1 MKKFIVSL
9 GLIVI
14 VSATTIYLLNSFG
27 GGINW
32 KNIFDFFFHK
42 WWGLIGLISLLIS
55 WTADASV
62 IYLLTRKGSKEHFGF
77 VRSLKTSIIG
87 AFFGMIT
94 PSYSGGQPM
103 QLVYMGKSGLSL
115 GVSTSVM
122 VLRFVVEQ
130 SALEVI
136 AFMGVVRAVR
146 LMRGIP
152 AIISLAMVGF
162 TISTAMIAFLVVFT
176 LSQKVY
182 NKIFGIFKWFVALFK
197 FSKKLRPKI
206 NSFLDKIDSEVE
218 MYAESAKS
226 LNKDPILLISTFLL
240 GVLSNVASFFTVYSA
255 IISTGALKN
264 SFSSLLD
271 IISVQSLA
279 TMIIYFS
286 PTPGASGV
294 AEGGFYL
301 FFSPIVPREYLGT
314 VTLEWRMLTY
324 FIPLLIGF
332 LLVIWESFKGI
343 SLKNDEKK
351 EEK

>member
-1 MKKFIVSL
+1 MKKFIVYL
-9 GLIVI
+9 VLIII
-14 VSATTIYLLNSFG
+14 VSTITVYLLNSFG

-32 KNIFDFFFHK
+32 NKMLDFFFHE
-42 WWGLIGLISLLIS
+42 WWGLIGLASLLVS
-55 WTADASV
+55 WMADAGV
-62 IYLLTRKGSKEHFGF
+62 IYLLTQKGSKEHFGF
-77 VRSLKTSIIG
+77 VKSFKTTIIG

-94 PSYSGGQPM
+94 PSYSGGQTM

-115 GVSTSVM
+115 GISTSVM

-130 SALEVI
+130 SALEIIALLGVI
-136 AFMGVVRAVR
+136 RAVH
-146 LMRGIP
+146 LMKGIP
-152 AIISLAMVGF
+152 AIISLAMLGF
-162 TISTAMIAFLVVFT
+162 TISTGMIVFLVVFS
-176 LSQKVY
+176 LSRKVY
-182 NKIFGIFKWFVALFK
+182 NKIFGVFKWFVALFK

-206 NSFLDKIDSEVE
+206 DLFLDKVDSEVE
-218 MYAESAKS
+218 MYAESAKI

-240 GVLSNVASFFTVYSA
+240 GILSNVASFFTVYSA
-255 IISTGALKN
+255 VISTGVLKN

-332 LLVIWESFKGI
+332 LLVLWESFKGM
-343 SLKNDEKK
+343 SLKTSEKK
-351 EEK
+351 

>member
-1 MKKFIVSL
+1 MKRFIFYLV
-9 GLIVI
+9 LIIV
-14 VSATTIYLLNSFG
+14 VSATAIYLLNSFG

-32 KNIFDFFFHK
+32 KRMFDFFFHE

-55 WTADASV
+55 WMADAAV
-62 IYLLTRKGSKEHFGF
+62 IYLLTRKGSKMHFGF
-77 VRSLKTSIIG
+77 IKSFKTTVIG

-130 SALEVI
+130 TALEFI
-136 AFMGVVRAVR
+136 AFLGVVRAVH

-152 AIISLAMVGF
+152 AIISLALVGF
-162 TISTAMIAFLVVFT
+162 TISTGMIVFLVLFS
-176 LSQKVY
+176 LNRRVY
-182 NKIFGIFKWFVALFK
+182 NKIFGVFKWFVALFK

-206 NSFLDKIDSEVE
+206 DSFLDRVDSEVE
-218 MYAESAKS
+218 MYAESAKN

-240 GVLSNVASFFTVYSA
+240 GILSNMANFLTVYSA
-255 IISTGALKN
+255 IISTGILKI
-264 SFSSLLD
+264 SLSSLFN
-271 IISVQSLA
+271 IVSIQSLA

-301 FFSPIVPREYLGT
+301 FFSPIIPREYLGT

-332 LLVIWESFKGI
+332 LLVLWESFKGI
-343 SLKNDEKK
+343 NLKADGKNKEK
-351 EEK
+351 